1 MAKEFTRVD
10 RLSQQMQQEIAV
22 ILQREIKDPR
32 LHNMI
37 TVSDVDVSRDLS
49 HAKIYVTFLGLEA
62 EKVKAN
68 LDILNDACG
77 YIRSLIAKR
86 IQARIVPTIRFYF
99 DQSLDQGI
107 RMANL
112 VEQVRREDDKR
123 RIEAGQEPD
132 RKPKAAQDEEE

>member
-32 LHNMI
+32 LHTMI

-49 HAKIYVTFLGLEA
+49 HAKIFVTFLGLEA
-62 EKVKAN
+62 DKVKVN

-112 VEQVRREDDKR
+112 VEQVRREDEKR
-123 RIEAGQEPD
+123 RIDAGQEPD
-132 RKPKAAQDEEE
+132 RKPKVDQDEEE

>member
-49 HAKIYVTFLGLEA
+49 HAKIFVTFLGLDP

-112 VEQVRREDDKR
+112 VEQVRRDDEKR
-123 RIEAGQEPD
+123 RIEAGQEPE
-132 RKPKAAQDEEE
+132 RKAKVGKDEEE

>member
-1 MAKEFTRVD
+1 MTYHTPKFMS
-10 RLSQQMQQEIAV
+10 L
-22 ILQREIKDPR
+22 
-32 LHNMI
+32 
-37 TVSDVDVSRDLS
+37 
-49 HAKIYVTFLGLEA
+49 FLGLEA

-112 VEQVRREDDKR
+112 VEQVRRDDEKR
-123 RIEAGQEPD
+123 RIEAGQEPE
-132 RKPKAAQDEEE
+132 RKAKVGKDEEE